1 MKTVKLDESFIPALL
16 SLCESVGWLQHASFM
31 KEQFHM
37 YLSIGTVFGYV
48 HENKLIAAGGVF
60 SFAPGFSFIGMLI
73 VHPDFQRKGIGRI
86 LLNNSLK
93 VIHPSLPITLIA
105 TKAGE
110 PLYESYGFQ
119 SITTIHRFE
128 KQAAYKN
135 TNFVPIKQIQ
145 QTDAQSLISLDQTAT
160 GADRSK
166 LYLSLLSRATYSF
179 KIERDNQIDAFALC
193 IQKGDVLC
201 ITPLIS
207 KKEKDAI
214 QLLEMICK
222 SWNGRIRIDVPHSQF
237 IFRQF
242 LQTANF
248 HETLLSP
255 LMIKNGDQLPG
266 NRNMLFAMIDAAL
279 C

>member
-1 MKTVKLDESFIPALL
+1 MKTVKLDASSIPDLL
-16 SLCESVGWLQHASFM
+16 SLCKSVGWLQHESFM

-37 YLSIGTVFGYV
+37 YLSIGTIFGYV
-48 HENKLIAAGGVF
+48 HKNKLIAAGGVF
-60 SFAPGFSFIGMLI
+60 PFDRGFSSIGMLI
-73 VHPDFQRKGIGRI
+73 VHPDFQRQGIGRI
-86 LLNNSLK
+86 LLNNSLTLA
-93 VIHPSLPITLIA
+93 HSSLPILLIA

-110 PLYESYGFQ
+110 PLYQSYGFQ

-128 KQAAYKN
+128 KQANHISTKS
-135 TNFVPIKQIQ
+135 VPIKQIQ
-145 QTDAQSLISLDQTAT
+145 KNDLPSLVFLDQTAT
-160 GADRSK
+160 DAHRSK
-166 LYLSLLSRATYSF
+166 LYSSLLSRATYSF
-179 KIERDNQIDAFALC
+179 KIEQDNQINAFALC

-207 KKEKDAI
+207 KKEKDSI

-222 SWNGRIRIDVPHSQF
+222 SWNGTIRIDVPHSQF

-242 LQTANF
+242 LQTADF
-248 HETLLSP
+248 QETLLSP
-255 LMIKNGDQLPG
+255 LMIKNGNQLPG

>member
-1 MKTVKLDESFIPALL
+1 METVKLDKSTIPDLL
-16 SLCESVGWLQHASFM
+16 SLCESIGWLQHEAFM

-37 YLSIGTVFGYV
+37 YLSIGTIFGYI

-60 SFAPGFSFIGMLI
+60 SFAPGFSSIGMLI

-93 VIHPSLPITLIA
+93 VTHPSLPITLIA

-110 PLYESYGFQ
+110 PLYESYGFK

-128 KQAAYKN
+128 KQATYRN
-135 TNFVPIKQIQ
+135 TNSVPIKQIQ
-145 QTDAQSLISLDQTAT
+145 QTDLQYLISLDQTAT
-160 GADRSK
+160 GAHRSK
-166 LYLSLLSRATYSF
+166 IYSSLLSRAIYSF

-214 QLLEMICK
+214 QLLEMICN
-222 SWNGRIRIDVPHSQF
+222 SWNGTIRIDVPHSQF
-237 IFRQF
+237 SFRQF

-248 HETLLSP
+248 QETLLSP
-255 LMIKNGDQLPG
+255 LMIKNGNQLPG

>member
-1 MKTVKLDESFIPALL
+1 MKTVKLDESSIPDLL
-16 SLCESVGWLQHASFM
+16 SLCKSVGWLQHEIFM

-37 YLSIGTVFGYV
+37 YLSIGTIFGYV

-60 SFAPGFSFIGMLI
+60 SFAPGFSSIGMLI

-86 LLNNSLK
+86 LLNTSLK
-93 VIHPSLPITLIA
+93 VTHPSLPITLIA

-128 KQAAYKN
+128 KQATYKN
-135 TNFVPIKQIQ
+135 ATFVPIKQIQ
-145 QTDAQSLISLDQTAT
+145 QTDVHSLISLDQTAT
-160 GADRSK
+160 GAYRSK
-166 LYLSLLSRATYSF
+166 LFSSLLSRATYSF

-222 SWNGRIRIDVPHSQF
+222 SWSGTIRIDVPHSQF

-242 LQTANF
+242 LQTADF
-248 HETLLSP
+248 QETLLSP
-255 LMIKNGDQLPG
+255 LMIKNGNQLPG